1 MLRKPGILSL
11 AGSDIPALS
20 ESLIAAVN
28 TCSCSCIIE
37 FIKLVAKR
45 DKMLRKPRILSLAG
59 SDIPAVSES
68 LIAAVNAALCSCIIE
83 FIKLVA
89 KKR

>member
-1 MLRKPGILSL
+1 MLGKPG
-11 AGSDIPALS
+11 
-20 ESLIAAVN
+20 
-28 TCSCSCIIE
+28 
-37 FIKLVAKR
+37 
-45 DKMLRKPRILSLAG
+45 ILSLAG

-68 LIAAVNAALCSCIIE
+68 LIAAVNAGSCSCIIE